1 MSRFHVSQDDTGY
14 FQLTFENDAGE
25 LTLVSYQFEEP
36 DQLIEDAKKLAE
48 SGDYGA
54 ATIVVDPARRPVA
67 ESADAEGGRPSPRKA
82 GA

>member
-25 LTLVSYQFEEP
+25 LTLVSYQFEAP

>member
-14 FQLTFENDAGE
+14 FQLSFEDDAGN

-36 DQLIEDAKKLAE
+36 DQLIEDAKKLVE
-48 SGDYGA
+48 SGEYGA
-54 ATIVVDPARRPVA
+54 ATIVVDPTRRPVGEA
-67 ESADAEGGRPSPRKA
+67 ADPSGERPAPRKA